1 MTMSEQHR
9 TANIKRIAVFCG
21 SKKGV
26 DSAFSEAAADLGTAL
41 AGRGIELVYGG
52 GDVGL
57 MGILANSVLQNQ
69 GKVIGVIPEKLYEM
83 EVAHMGLT
91 KLYRVKTMHE
101 RKALMADLADA
112 FIALPGGIGTMEEIM
127 EVMTWAQI
135 GYHDKPCAFMNV
147 NGYYDE
153 LLKFFQTMEQQ
164 DFLYGT
170 FEEHAIV
177 EEDIDRLLNRMKA

>member
-1 MTMSEQHR
+1 MTAQSSSSPIQ
-9 TANIKRIAVFCG
+9 RIAVFCG
-21 SKKGV
+21 SKKGQ
-26 DSAFSEAAADLGTAL
+26 DPSFSQAASDLGAL
-41 AGRGIELVYGG
+41 LADRGIEVVYGG
-52 GDVGL
+52 GAVGL
-57 MGILANSVLQNQ
+57 MGVLANAALEKH

-91 KLYRVKTMHE
+91 ELYRVKTMHE
-101 RKALMADLADA
+101 RKALMADLSDA

-135 GYHDKPCAFMNV
+135 GYHQKPCAFLNV
-147 NGYYDE
+147 NGYYNR
-153 LLKFFQTMEQQ
+153 LLEFFQTMEKQ

-177 EEDIDRLLNRMKA
+177 EEDIERLLHRMNA